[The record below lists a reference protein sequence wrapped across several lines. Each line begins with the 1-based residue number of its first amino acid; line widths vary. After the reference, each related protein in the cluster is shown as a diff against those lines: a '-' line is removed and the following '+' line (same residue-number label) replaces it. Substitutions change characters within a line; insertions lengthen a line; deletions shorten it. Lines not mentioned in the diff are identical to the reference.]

1 MKITFVLP
9 SFDLSGGVKVVAIY
23 AQRLKRR
30 GHSVFVVAPAPS
42 SPPLSQKVAMTLR
55 DGRWPSAKK
64 HQDSHIYHGDIDFQ
78 LLNREGPIS
87 ESDVPDADLIVAT
100 WWETAEWINRLSAK
114 KGKKVHF
121 IQHHEVFPY
130 LPIERCKAVYRL
142 PLHKIVISRWLKEI
156 MEEEYG
162 DPSTILIPNS
172 VDLNQ
177 FFAASRGK
185 QQTPTVGFLYSTV
198 SFKAVDVTLDA
209 LQRARQQLGAI
220 NAIAFGSEKV
230 SSQIPL
236 PEWIEFHHSPPQDQ
250 IREIYSRCDVWACGS
265 ISEGFGLPT
274 LEAMACRCP
283 VVSTRIG
290 GPMDFVN
297 EGRNG
302 FLVDVGDSVALTDKL
317 LEVLRLDETS
327 WQQMSRNAFETATQ
341 YSWDDATEL
350 LEKAFTK
357 ALNGNFRQ

>member
-185 QQTPTVGFLYSTV
+185 Q
-198 SFKAVDVTLDA
+198 
-209 LQRARQQLGAI
+209 
-220 NAIAFGSEKV
+220 
-230 SSQIPL
+230 
-236 PEWIEFHHSPPQDQ
+236 
-250 IREIYSRCDVWACGS
+250 
-265 ISEGFGLPT
+265 
-274 LEAMACRCP
+274 
-283 VVSTRIG
+283 
-290 GPMDFVN
+290 
-297 EGRNG
+297 
-302 FLVDVGDSVALTDKL
+302 
-317 LEVLRLDETS
+317 
-327 WQQMSRNAFETATQ
+327 
-341 YSWDDATEL
+341 
-350 LEKAFTK
+350 
-357 ALNGNFRQ
+357 